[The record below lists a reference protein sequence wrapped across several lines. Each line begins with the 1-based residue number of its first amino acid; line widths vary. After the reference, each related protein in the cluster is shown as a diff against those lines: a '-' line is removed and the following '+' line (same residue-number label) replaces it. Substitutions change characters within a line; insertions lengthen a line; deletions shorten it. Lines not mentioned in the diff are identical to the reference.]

1 MKRLII
7 AFALVSLL
15 ACPTQAGQFFIGGT
29 FPLYKDNA
37 AKKGKSK
44 SNRALWTFLVGTGI
58 TYAIFSIPGHE
69 VFEPRERVMYAVAS
83 GASFAT
89 GHNFFP
95 QSEGSSVTHG
105 NVSTYGNV
113 DSRIDGEFEGWDGD
127 TVFTLMNGQV
137 WQQSSYS
144 YFYHY
149 RYSPRVLIFK
159 QGYGYVM
166 KVDGVDRTV
175 QVKRLR

>member
-58 TYAIFSIPGHE
+58 TYAIFSIPKHYDE
-69 VFEPRERVMYAVAS
+69 RLFSQRERALYGVLG
-83 GASFAT
+83 GASLAT
-89 GHNFFP
+89 GHNFLSP
-95 QSEGSSVTHG
+95 SLGSSV
-105 NVSTYGNV
+105 TYGNV
-113 DSRIDGEFEGWDGD
+113 DSQIDGDFEGWDGD
-127 TVFTLMNGQV
+127 TVFILMNGQV

-144 YFYHY
+144 YHYHY
-149 RYSPRVLIFK
+149 AYSPRVLIFK

-166 KVDGVDRTV
+166 K
-175 QVKRLR
+175 